1 MIDHLFI
8 KNYKAFDRQN
18 IPLDKNTLFI
28 GTNNSGKTT
37 ILQALNLFFNHVL
50 ERDLVRETNKDV
62 VVEVHIDDERY
73 RKVWSPPEYELNFK
87 KCIGKRRNRF
97 SG

>member
-28 GTNNSGKTT
+28 GTNNSGKST
-37 ILQALNLFFNHVL
+37 ISQNCFFPSACISVSLQDKMLNL
-50 ERDLVRETNKDV
+50 
-62 VVEVHIDDERY
+62 
-73 RKVWSPPEYELNFK
+73 
-87 KCIGKRRNRF
+87 IGKIIYLIPSLNIPF
-97 SG
+97 TNCSY